1 MLAHQQ
7 HVVNPIWEQLDE
19 GGIDLWGIGTFS
31 FLPFLSFFTV
41 RLLQPISSL
50 LACVNLCCIRRD
62 LPHLPTYPRLLAS
75 RRNERRQLGNNDA
88 AYF

>member
-31 FLPFLSFFTV
+31 FLPFLSFFLY
-41 RLLQPISSL
+41 R
-50 LACVNLCCIRRD
+50 
-62 LPHLPTYPRLLAS
+62 
-75 RRNERRQLGNNDA
+75 
-88 AYF
+88 